1 MKLVTFADGQRVGIG
16 LLDHEGQ
23 VRDLAVDPGLP
34 IEMTAF
40 IAAWPLIAERV
51 AAAGGRAPVVPDA
64 VLRAPVVP
72 PSNVICVGKNYREH
86 VREFSASG
94 YDTTQVDAFPPYP
107 VIFTKS
113 RTSVSGPGDPVPVSL
128 DDTGTSDYEG
138 ELAVVIGEGGFRIAK
153 ADAMAHVFGYTIV
166 NDLTIREL
174 QRRHGQFFLA
184 KSFRGYCPIGPAI
197 LTADEVPDVAALEVR
212 TRVNGEQRQHG
223 VVADLNFSIP
233 DIIETVSSVVE
244 LRPGDVIATGTP
256 GGVAVGFTPPKY
268 LRPGD
273 RLEVEVQPIGVL
285 ANVCE

>member
-1 MKLVTFADGQRVGIG
+1 
-16 LLDHEGQ
+16 
-23 VRDLAVDPGLP
+23 
-34 IEMTAF
+34 
-40 IAAWPLIAERV
+40 
-51 AAAGGRAPVVPDA
+51 
-64 VLRAPVVP
+64 
-72 PSNVICVGKNYREH
+72 
-86 VREFSASG
+86 
-94 YDTTQVDAFPPYP
+94 
-107 VIFTKS
+107 
-113 RTSVSGPGDPVPVSL
+113 
-128 DDTGTSDYEG
+128 
-138 ELAVVIGEGGFRIAK
+138 
-153 ADAMAHVFGYTIV
+153 MAHVFGYTIV